1 MKIDKNA
8 LKKVM
13 ISNYENIIAEL
24 KEELAT
30 KKGSSDLDEND
41 TLDPEDYSTQTV
53 SNVMVDLLQEQVA
66 KTKKDL
72 ERIQQI
78 DFSLK
83 EEATVGAL
91 VTTDMFNFF
100 LGVATVPFL
109 YEHKQIVGVSV
120 SAPIFVNIK
129 GKKVGDT
136 FTFSG
141 HLYTIHSIQ

>member
-78 DFSLK
+78 DFSPK
-83 EEATVGAL
+83 EEAMVGAI

>member
-13 ISNYENIIAEL
+13 ISNYEHIIAEL
-24 KEELAT
+24 KVELAT

-53 SNVMVDLLQEQVA
+53 SNVMVDLLKEQVA

-141 HLYTIHSIQ
+141 YLYTIHSIQ

>member
-1 MKIDKNA
+1 MTIDKNA

-24 KEELAT
+24 REELAT

-53 SNVMVDLLQEQVA
+53 SNVMVDLLKEQIA
-66 KTKKDL
+66 KTEKDL
-72 ERIQQI
+72 ERIHQI
-78 DFSLK
+78 DFSPK
-83 EEATVGAL
+83 EEASVGAL

-141 HLYTIHSIQ
+141 HQYNIHAIQ

>member
-1 MKIDKNA
+1 MKIDKNE

-41 TLDPEDYSTQTV
+41 ALDPEDYSTQTV
-53 SNVMVDLLQEQVA
+53 SNVMVDLLKEQVA

-78 DFSLK
+78 DFSPK
-83 EEATVGAL
+83 EEAMVGAI

>member
-13 ISNYENIIAEL
+13 ISNYEHIITEL

-53 SNVMVDLLQEQVA
+53 SNVMVDLLQEQIA

-78 DFSLK
+78 DFSPK
-83 EEATVGAL
+83 EEAIVGAI

>member
-13 ISNYENIIAEL
+13 ISNYEHIITEL

-53 SNVMVDLLQEQVA
+53 SNVMVDLLQEQIA

-78 DFSLK
+78 DFSPK
-83 EEATVGAL
+83 EEANVGAI

>member
-13 ISNYENIIAEL
+13 ISNYEHIIAEL

-53 SNVMVDLLQEQVA
+53 SNVMVDLLKEQVA

-78 DFSLK
+78 DFSPK
-83 EEATVGAL
+83 EEANVGAI

>member
-13 ISNYENIIAEL
+13 ISNYEHIIKELKAEL
-24 KEELAT
+24 AI

-53 SNVMVDLLQEQVA
+53 SNVMVDLLKEQVA

-78 DFSLK
+78 DFSPK
-83 EEATVGAL
+83 EEANVGAI

-109 YEHKQIVGVSV
+109 YDHKQIVGVSV

>member
-1 MKIDKNA
+1 MTIDKNA

-13 ISNYENIIAEL
+13 ISNYENIITEL
-24 KEELAT
+24 REELAT

-53 SNVMVDLLQEQVA
+53 SNVMIDLLKEQIV
-66 KTKKDL
+66 KTEKDL
-72 ERIQQI
+72 ERIKQI
-78 DFSLK
+78 DFSAK
-83 EEATVGAL
+83 DEATVGAL

-120 SAPIFVNIK
+120 NAPIFVNIK
-129 GKKVGDT
+129 GKKVGDS
-136 FTFSG
+136 FNFSG
-141 HLYTIHSIQ
+141 HQYNIHTIQ

>member
-1 MKIDKNA
+1 MKIDKKA

-78 DFSLK
+78 DFSPK
-83 EEATVGAL
+83 EEAMVGAI

>member
-53 SNVMVDLLQEQVA
+53 SNVMVDLLKEQVA

>member
-13 ISNYENIIAEL
+13 ISNYENITAEL

-78 DFSLK
+78 DFSPK
-83 EEATVGAL
+83 EEAMVGAI

>member
-13 ISNYENIIAEL
+13 ISNYEHIITEL

-53 SNVMVDLLQEQVA
+53 SNVMVDLLQEQIA

-78 DFSLK
+78 DFSPK
-83 EEATVGAL
+83 EEAMVGAI

>member
-53 SNVMVDLLQEQVA
+53 SNVMVDLLKEQVA

-72 ERIQQI
+72 ERIKQI

-83 EEATVGAL
+83 EEAMVGAL

-120 SAPIFVNIK
+120 SAPIFVNII

>member
-13 ISNYENIIAEL
+13 ISNYENIITEL

-53 SNVMVDLLQEQVA
+53 SNVMVDLLQEQIA

-78 DFSLK
+78 DFSPK
-83 EEATVGAL
+83 EEAMVGAI

>member
-1 MKIDKNA
+1 MTIYKNE

-24 KEELAT
+24 QEELAT
-30 KKGSSDLDEND
+30 KKGSSDLDENE

-53 SNVMVDLLQEQVA
+53 SNIMVSVLKEQIV
-66 KTKKDL
+66 KTEKDL
-72 ERIQQI
+72 ERIRQI
-78 DFSLK
+78 DFSVK
-83 EEATVGAL
+83 EDAHVGAL

-109 YEHKQIVGVSV
+109 YENKQIVGISV
-120 SAPIFVNIK
+120 KAPIYVNIQ

-141 HLYTIHSIQ
+141 HKYTIHAIQ

>member
-53 SNVMVDLLQEQVA
+53 SNVMVDLLKEQVA

-72 ERIQQI
+72 ERIKQI

-120 SAPIFVNIK
+120 SAPIFVNII

>member
-24 KEELAT
+24 KEELAI

-53 SNVMVDLLQEQVA
+53 SNVMVDLLKEQVA

-129 GKKVGDT
+129 GKK
-136 FTFSG
+136 
-141 HLYTIHSIQ
+141 

>member
-53 SNVMVDLLQEQVA
+53 SNVMVDLLKEQVA

-78 DFSLK
+78 DFSPK
-83 EEATVGAL
+83 EEAMVGAI

-100 LGVATVPFL
+100 F
-109 YEHKQIVGVSV
+109 
-120 SAPIFVNIK
+120 
-129 GKKVGDT
+129 
-136 FTFSG
+136 
-141 HLYTIHSIQ
+141 

>member
-1 MKIDKNA
+1 MKIDKHA

-53 SNVMVDLLQEQVA
+53 SNVMVDLLKEQVA